1 MTLRTRLALVFIA
14 ATLVPLGPTIWLTT
28 NLFDRSLAPVDQL
41 ASVSRAL
48 EKTGRQYFQQASAQ
62 LKEDAQAGRELPL
75 VFPGIAEAQP
85 TTVEPAVLDAV
96 REFRDSGEKELVTIT
111 GDGDSRI
118 RYLVR
123 GAPGDPVAVRVWER
137 PLGIRMADLQRE
149 YSGARETV
157 SRDLRHGYFVVWGLL
172 VTVIWLVALGLVW
185 IVSTRFSR
193 PIVNLT
199 EALRALAGGDFR
211 IRVPNDRTDEIG
223 LATQAF
229 NLTATQLEQSR
240 DRLVYLTQLASWQIL
255 ARKMA
260 HEVKNSLTPI
270 RLTVEE
276 MVAREN
282 DAAGT
287 GRQAFLEQAAS
298 IVVDEIE
305 SLERRIRA
313 FSEFS
318 SEPPVCPETLD
329 LATIVEERIA
339 FLKTAHP
346 EVGYVVEA
354 DADAPSAMADQD
366 LVKGILVNLLENAA
380 EAAGEGG
387 RILAR
392 VIRMDDR
399 VAIEVHDSGPGLSEL
414 ARKSLFQPTIS
425 FKKRGMGLGLSIA
438 RKSALLSGGDIL
450 LISGE
455 LGGAGFRVILPAGP
469 GPVAIDHPETGSAGA
484 KHAIAANPG
493 R

>member
-1 MTLRTRLALVFIA
+1 VTLRTRLALVFIA

-28 NLFDRSLAPVDQL
+28 NLFEQSLAPADQL
-41 ASVSRAL
+41 NSVSRAL
-48 EKTGRQYFQQASAQ
+48 EKTGRQYYQQASER
-62 LKEDAQAGRELPL
+62 LKDDARAGRISPM
-75 VFPGIAEAQP
+75 VFKSQSSGADEAGL
-85 TTVEPAVLDAV
+85 LDAV
-96 REFRDSGEKELVTIT
+96 REFRDSNEYERFAIT
-111 GDGDSRI
+111 GDGGSVL
-118 RYLVR
+118 RYMVR
-123 GAPGDPVAVRVWER
+123 EADAVSVWER
-137 PLGIRMADLQRE
+137 PLGIRMDDLSRE
-149 YSGARETV
+149 YRDARSFVTQ
-157 SRDLRHGYFVVWGLL
+157 DLRRGYFVTWGLL
-172 VTVIWLVALGLVW
+172 VTLIWLVALALVW
-185 IVSTRFSR
+185 VVATRFSR

-199 EALRALAGGDFR
+199 EALRGLAGGNFR

-229 NLTATQLEQSR
+229 NRTATQLEQSR

-282 DAAGT
+282 ETSAT
-287 GRQAFLEQAAS
+287 GRRAFLEQAAS

-318 SEPPVCPETLD
+318 SEPPVCPEALD
-329 LATIVEERIA
+329 LPAIVEERIA

-346 EVGYVVEA
+346 EVGYLVEA
-354 DADAPSAMADQD
+354 AANAPSAMADQD

-380 EAAGEGG
+380 EAAGDGG
-387 RILAR
+387 RILAK
-392 VIRMDDR
+392 VVSIDDR

-414 ARKSLFQPTIS
+414 ARNSLFQPTIS

-450 LISGE
+450 LIAGE
-455 LGGAGFRVILPAGP
+455 LGGAGFRVLLPAG
-469 GPVAIDHPETGSAGA
+469 ADHANSA
-484 KHAIAANPG
+484 NSG